1 MRRSKSSNFTHNNPI
16 SLWVFVLHFYLPKY
30 VTLPWLK
37 CMTMTQCISVFYYR
51 RLRMD
56 LNETDRF
63 SPNSTSADNSTESD
77 IDCTQRFIDEIFVQL
92 VFSLLYLI
100 IFCIG
105 VFGNVL
111 VCYVV
116 ISKKDMHSVTNFF
129 ILNLAFSDILMC
141 LFAVPFTPLQSFTG
155 KWI

>member
-1 MRRSKSSNFTHNNPI
+1 
-16 SLWVFVLHFYLPKY
+16 
-30 VTLPWLK
+30 
-37 CMTMTQCISVFYYR
+37 MTQSIFVFFYR
-51 RLRMD
+51 QLRMD
-56 LNETDRF
+56 LNETDSF
-63 SPNSTSADNSTESD
+63 SPNSTAADNSTESE

-141 LFAVPFTPLQSFTG
+141 LFACFLYWVLKLGWLSTTSTTPCALVGFLLVVCRRG
-155 KWI
+155 WEL

>member
-1 MRRSKSSNFTHNNPI
+1 
-16 SLWVFVLHFYLPKY
+16 
-30 VTLPWLK
+30 
-37 CMTMTQCISVFYYR
+37 MTQFIFVFFYR
-51 RLRMD
+51 QLRMD
-56 LNETDRF
+56 LNETDNF
-63 SPNSTSADNSTESD
+63 SPNSTVADNSTESE

-155 KWI
+155 KYEKNPKKLYFIPPKSI

>member
-1 MRRSKSSNFTHNNPI
+1 
-16 SLWVFVLHFYLPKY
+16 
-30 VTLPWLK
+30 
-37 CMTMTQCISVFYYR
+37 MTQSIFVFFYR
-51 RLRMD
+51 QLRMD
-56 LNETDRF
+56 LNETDSF
-63 SPNSTSADNSTESD
+63 SPNSTAADNSTESE
-77 IDCTQRFIDEIFVQL
+77 IDCTQRFIDEIVVQL

-155 KWI
+155 KYKKIPKKMYFIPPKSI

>member
-1 MRRSKSSNFTHNNPI
+1 MCDTIHF
-16 SLWVFVLHFYLPKY
+16 VFFYR
-30 VTLPWLK
+30 
-37 CMTMTQCISVFYYR
+37 Q
-51 RLRMD
+51 LRMD
-56 LNETDRF
+56 LNETDSF
-63 SPNSTSADNSTESD
+63 SPNSTAADNSTESE

-155 KWI
+155 KYKRIPKNCISSHPKVSRYSKF